1 MNGLIYVALGGAIGA
16 SCRYLLGGV
25 AFRVMGPGFPWGTLA
40 ANVIGGLLMGLLVG
54 WLAFRVSGG
63 ENLRLFLAV
72 GVLGGFTTFS
82 SFSLEALRM
91 IETKAYGLAVGYM
104 SASVVLSVL
113 AVFIGLMMA
122 RKLFVL

>member
-91 IETKAYGLAVGYM
+91 IETKAYGLAAGYI

-113 AVFIGLMMA
+113 AVFIGLMIA